1 MKINF
6 AICFEIWNKITNFA
20 TKLSRTMA
28 LFVKT
33 IPTLHGSVADRFSEQ
48 AITNEVNRASV
59 DYTEQVE
66 SMRAIL
72 SESELY

>member
-1 MKINF
+1 MKINN
-6 AICFEIWNKITNFA
+6 AISFEIWNIITNFA
-20 TKLSRTMA
+20 AKLQGTMA

-48 AITNEVNRASV
+48 AITNEENRASV

-72 SESELY
+72 KESKLY

>member
-1 MKINF
+1 
-6 AICFEIWNKITNFA
+6 
-20 TKLSRTMA
+20 MA

-72 SESELY
+72 TESELY